1 MTHVAGRHD
10 EHYRVRDEELLVG
23 LRRELQ
29 GPSPDAAPE
38 DRDEVLSQDAP
49 IDRYVVGVLY
59 PRPADSAAADRLRD
73 AGQDKDGP
81 GSAPL
86 LSRKDGEESATADEV
101 GASASRRPSAMGLT
115 FAVDPDESPSIV
127 VHAQAALYEPTDA
140 EGRPVPARRAE
151 ARTTSDQQE
160 QWRRRVLSLPSTTID
175 VSTPD
180 PKIDVPLG
188 DRAALRVNVRRPH
201 PTSGTVTVTVTLVNT
216 QRVGE
221 HDLQDAAS
229 LFQCGLTVRATNG
242 SSAFVERTAPGAA
255 HDDEV
260 ATSRLLH
267 RHAPTFAVGH
277 GCAAVWD
284 WPAPP
289 VGMTESRKAAVTE
302 VRTEFL
308 PAVEVLLADSN
319 PEIDSSSLSMLALAE
334 GSDTDVLDALE
345 TLAAGYEQW
354 IDRKRTEAVALRGT
368 QYGPPALEQVETCR
382 EALRRIRAGIAL
394 LGDPDKPELMR
405 AFRLANRAMADQRA
419 RSAWV
424 KGGRAGVPDPAA
436 GRWRPFQIAFVLLC
450 LSGIDDPEH
459 EDRGIAD
466 LLWFPTGG
474 GKTEA
479 YLGLI
484 AFTAFLRRIR
494 RGADGGGV
502 TVLMRYT
509 LRLLTLQQFE
519 RAAILLCAM
528 EHMRRDLV
536 PELGPEEFS
545 IGMWVGRSATP
556 NTLEE
561 ADEKL
566 NELRKDLGRRLAT
579 ENPVQLHACPW
590 CGTRLDARDYQVD
603 RGARRMR
610 VRCPGPDCDFA
621 DGLPVHLIDEAVYA
635 ARPTL
640 VIATVDK
647 FASMPWRPA
656 TAALFNRND
665 PTDRTPPPELI
676 VQDELH
682 LISGPLGTL
691 TGLYETA
698 VDALSGR
705 PKVIA
710 STATI
715 RRAAD
720 QGLSLFARGVRQFPP
735 AGLDS
740 RDSWFA
746 VETPREEKA
755 SRLYVGLLAPGTS
768 QSTLLIRTYATLMH
782 RAKQA
787 RTDDEVRDAYW
798 SLVGYFNSLRLLSA
812 AELQVHD
819 DVVDYLELL
828 AEREGVE
835 VRSSANYSELTSR
848 VDASDIPARLKG
860 IEKRLP
866 DEDTVDVLLATNM
879 IAVGVDVDR
888 LGLMAVTGQPQTT
901 AEYIQATSR
910 VGRAHPGLVAVML
923 NATRSRDRSH
933 YENFLHFHS
942 ALYREVES
950 TSVTPFSAR
959 ARERGLHAVVVALA
973 RILLPEARPNDA
985 AGRVESYEHLL
996 RGKVREILL
1005 TRVAGIVPA
1014 EREAV
1019 ARSFDEFVDWW
1030 CAEADLHG
1038 RLYFEP
1044 QRGDRT
1050 PSLLK
1055 SYDDESQDAE
1065 AWPTLWSLR
1074 DVDAESALFMEAS
1087 R

>member
-1 MTHVAGRHD
+1 MTRVAGRHS
-10 EHYRVRDEELLVG
+10 EHYRVRDEELLAG
-23 LRRELQ
+23 LRRELL
-29 GPSPDAAPE
+29 GPAPGAAPE
-38 DRDEVLSQDAP
+38 DRDEVLTQDAP
-49 IDRYVVGVLY
+49 IDRYLTGVLY
-59 PRPADSAAADRLRD
+59 PRPKNTAAEQRLRD
-73 AGQDKDGP
+73 DAAEHEGLDD
-81 GSAPL
+81 APQ
-86 LSRKDGEESATADEV
+86 RTRDNVEESGTAQEV
-101 GASASRRPSAMGLT
+101 GAAGSRRPSSMGLT
-115 FAVDPDESPSIV
+115 FAVAPGGKAIV
-127 VHAQAALYEPTDA
+127 VSARAAVYEPTDA
-140 EGRPVPARRAE
+140 EGNLIPARRAE
-151 ARTTSDQQE
+151 ARTTSDQRE
-160 QWRRRVLSLPSTTID
+160 RWRRKELALADTTID
-175 VSTPD
+175 VTTPAPD
-180 PKIDVPLG
+180 MKVDLG
-188 DRAALRVNVRRPH
+188 PGVALRVNVRHRA
-201 PTSGTVTVTVTLVNT
+201 PTTGTVTVTVTLVNT
-216 QRVGE
+216 HQVDE
-221 HDLQDAAS
+221 HELQDAFS
-229 LFQCGLTVRATNG
+229 LFQCGLTVRAADG
-242 SSAFVERTAPGAA
+242 STAFVERPAPADA
-255 HDDEV
+255 HDPEV

-277 GCAAVWD
+277 GCAAEWD
-284 WPAPP
+284 WTPAPIG
-289 VGMTESRKAAVTE
+289 VSDTQDAAVPE
-302 VRTEFL
+302 VRSEFV
-308 PAVEVLLADSN
+308 PTVEVLLTDSN
-319 PEIDSSSLSMLALAE
+319 PEIDSSALSMLGLAEHSDTEVLAALEALA
-334 GSDTDVLDALE
+334 T
-345 TLAAGYEQW
+345 GYGHW
-354 IDRKRTEAVALRGT
+354 IDRKEVEADALAGT
-368 QYGPPALEQVETCR
+368 THEKPARDQVKACK
-382 EALRRIRAGIAL
+382 EALGRVREGIEL
-394 LGDPDKPELMR
+394 LRCKPDVMR

-424 KGGRAGVPDPAA
+424 KSGRVGAPDPAA
-436 GRWRPFQIAFVLLC
+436 GRWRPFQIAFMLLC
-450 LSGIDDPEH
+450 LAGIDDPEH
-459 EDRGIAD
+459 PDRKVSD

-484 AFTAFLRRIR
+484 ALTSFLRRIR
-494 RGADGGGV
+494 RGAAGGGV

-519 RAAILLCAM
+519 RATILLCAM
-528 EHMRRDLV
+528 ERMRRNT
-536 PELGPEEFS
+536 PELGDEEFS

-556 NTLEE
+556 NTLAE
-561 ADEKL
+561 AEQKL
-566 NELRKDLGRRLAT
+566 AGLRGDLDKRLAT

-590 CGTRLDARDYQVD
+590 CGTRLDARAYEVD
-603 RGARRMR
+603 EDAKRMY
-610 VRCPGPDCDFA
+610 VRCPGPDCDFV
-621 DGLPVHLIDEAVYA
+621 DGLPVHLIDEAVYD

-656 TAALFNRND
+656 TAALFNRDD
-665 PTDRTPPPELI
+665 PSDRTPPPELI

-698 VDALSGR
+698 VDELAGR

-720 QGLSLFARGVRQFPP
+720 QGLHLFARDVRQFPP

-755 SRLYVGLLAPGTS
+755 SRRYVGLLAPGTS
-768 QSTLLIRTYATLMH
+768 QSTLLIRTYATLLH
-782 RAKQA
+782 RAMYAQ
-787 RTDDEVRDAYW
+787 TDDDVRDAYW

-819 DVVDYLELL
+819 DVVAYLELL
-828 AEREGVE
+828 AEREGVPARP
-835 VRSSANYSELTSR
+835 VANYSELTSR
-848 VDASDIPARLKG
+848 IDASDIPARLKG

-888 LGLMAVTGQPQTT
+888 LGLMAVMGQPQTT

-950 TSVTPFSAR
+950 TSVTPFSVR

-973 RILLPEARPNDA
+973 RILIPAARPNEA
-985 AGRVESYEHLL
+985 AGLVDSYEHLL
-996 RGKVREILL
+996 HDKIKPLLLDRVREV
-1005 TRVAGIVPA
+1005 TPEEVG
-1014 EREAV
+1014 AV
-1019 ARSFDEFVDWW
+1019 DRAFDEFVDWW
-1030 CAEADLHG
+1030 CDEADTHG
-1038 RLYFEP
+1038 GLLFEP
-1044 QRGDRT
+1044 RRGDRT

-1055 SYDDESQDAE
+1055 SYDDESE
-1065 AWPTLWSLR
+1065 GKAWRTLWSLR
-1074 DVDAESALFMEAS
+1074 DVDAESALFMEAT

>member
-1 MTHVAGRHD
+1 MTNVAGRHS

-23 LRRELQ
+23 LRRELF
-29 GPSPDAAPE
+29 GPAEAIEAA
-38 DRDEVLSQDAP
+38 DRGEVLAQDAP
-49 IDRYVVGVLY
+49 IDRYLTGVLY
-59 PRPADSAAADRLRD
+59 PRASRERRVENAAEQDGLDTAPALARED
-73 AGQDKDGP
+73 A
-81 GSAPL
+81 
-86 LSRKDGEESATADEV
+86 EESGAAQEV
-101 GASASRRPSAMGLT
+101 GTSGDKRPSSMGLT
-115 FAVDPDESPSIV
+115 FAIDPALSDTIV
-127 VHAQAALYEPTDA
+127 VSARAAVYDPTDVD
-140 EGRPVPARRAE
+140 GTPVPARRAE
-151 ARTTSDQQE
+151 ARTVAE
-160 QWRRRVLSLPSTTID
+160 QRERWRRRELRLPAQSID
-175 VSTPD
+175 VTSPVPGD
-180 PKIDVPLG
+180 VIDLVPEKV
-188 DRAALRVNVRRPH
+188 ALHVIVRRPD
-201 PTSGTVTVTVTLVNT
+201 PLTGTVTVTITLINK
-216 QRVGE
+216 QQVGE
-221 HDLQDAAS
+221 RDLQDAFA
-229 LFQCGLTVRATNG
+229 LFQCGLTVRAADG
-242 SSAFVERTAPGAA
+242 SSAFVERPAPAAA
-255 HDDEV
+255 HDPEI

-284 WPAPP
+284 WVPSP
-289 VGMTESRKAAVTE
+289 VGVTETEMAAVPE
-302 VRTEFL
+302 VRSEFL
-308 PAVEVLLADSN
+308 PSVEVLLTDSN

-334 GSDTDVLDALE
+334 RSDAEVPAALEALATGYEDWIARKSAEADALV
-345 TLAAGYEQW
+345 GGPHEQ
-354 IDRKRTEAVALRGT
+354 
-368 QYGPPALEQVETCR
+368 PARDQVDACR
-382 EALRRIRAGIAL
+382 EALGRIREGIGL
-394 LGDPDKPELMR
+394 LRGKPDLMR

-424 KGGRAGVPDPAA
+424 KSGRVGSPDPSA

-450 LSGIDDPEH
+450 VAGIDDPEH
-459 EDRGIAD
+459 DDRKISD

-484 AFTAFLRRIR
+484 ALTSFLRRIR
-494 RGADGGGV
+494 KGAGGGGV

-528 EHMRRDLV
+528 EQMRRHT
-536 PELGPEEFS
+536 PELGDEPFS
-545 IGMWVGRSATP
+545 VGMWVGRSATP
-556 NTLEE
+556 NTMAE
-561 ADEKL
+561 AAARLD
-566 NELRKDLGRRLAT
+566 ELRSDLDKRLAT

-590 CGTRLDARDYQVD
+590 CGTRLDARDYEAD
-603 RGARRMR
+603 ENAKRMHI
-610 VRCPGPDCDFA
+610 RCPGTDCEFA
-621 DGLPVHLIDEAVYA
+621 GGLPVHLIDEAVYD

-656 TAALFNRND
+656 TSALFNLDD
-665 PTDRTPPPELI
+665 PEDGTPPPELI

-698 VDALSGR
+698 VDALADR

-720 QGLSLFARGVRQFPP
+720 QGRHLFAREVRQFPP
-735 AGLDS
+735 AGLDA

-755 SRLYVGLLAPGTS
+755 SRRYVGLLAPGTS
-768 QSTLLIRTYATLMH
+768 QSTLLIRAYAMLLH
-782 RAKQA
+782 RAMHA
-787 RTDDEVRDAYW
+787 DTDDKVRDAYW

-819 DVVDYLELL
+819 DVVAYLELL
-828 AEREGVE
+828 AEREGVA
-835 VRSSANYSELTSR
+835 VRSVANYSELTSR
-848 VDASDIPARLKG
+848 IDASEIPTRLKG

-888 LGLMAVTGQPQTT
+888 LGLMAVMGQPQTT

-910 VGRAHPGLVAVML
+910 VGRAHPGLVTVML
-923 NATRSRDRSH
+923 NAARARDRSH
-933 YENFLHFHS
+933 YENFQHYHS

-959 ARERGLHAVVVALA
+959 ARERGLHAVIVALA
-973 RILLPEARPNDA
+973 RLLIPAARPNEG
-985 AGRVESYEHLL
+985 AGQVESYVHVLQGRIRSELL
-996 RGKVREILL
+996 N
-1005 TRVAGIVPA
+1005 RVQAVTPSETAAVA
-1014 EREAV
+1014 ER
-1019 ARSFDEFVDWW
+1019 FDEFVAWW
-1030 CAEADLHG
+1030 RDEADIDSGL
-1038 RLYFEP
+1038 LFEP
-1044 QRGDRT
+1044 KRGNRA

-1055 SYDDESQDAE
+1055 SYDDETADRE
-1065 AWPTLWSLR
+1065 AWSTLWSLR
-1074 DVDAESALFMEAS
+1074 DVDAESALFMEGT

>member
-1 MTHVAGRHD
+1 MTQGAGRHS

-23 LRRELQ
+23 LRRELL
-29 GPSPDAAPE
+29 GPAPGAEPE
-38 DRDEVLSQDAP
+38 DRDEILTQDAP
-49 IDRYVVGVLY
+49 IDRYLTGVLY
-59 PRPADSAAADRLRD
+59 PRAANAAAEEQLRAD
-73 AGQDKDGP
+73 DNEQDGLDI
-81 GSAPL
+81 APQ
-86 LSRKDGEESATADEV
+86 RTRDNIEESGTAQEV
-101 GASASRRPSAMGLT
+101 GAANSRRPSSMGLT
-115 FAVDPDESPSIV
+115 FAVAPAISETIV
-127 VHAQAALYEPTDA
+127 ISARAAVYEPTDT
-140 EGRPVPARRAE
+140 EGRPIPARRAE
-151 ARTTSDQQE
+151 ARTVSDQRE
-160 QWRRRVLSLPSTTID
+160 QWRRKQLALPD
-175 VSTPD
+175 VTVDVTAPD
-180 PKIDVPLG
+180 PDKKVELG
-188 DRAALRVNVRRPH
+188 GGAALRVNVRRYD
-201 PTSGTVTVTVTLVNT
+201 PTTETVTITVTLVNT
-216 QRVGE
+216 HRVGE
-221 HDLQDAAS
+221 RELQDAFS
-229 LFQCGLTVRATNG
+229 LFQCGLTVRAANG
-242 SSAFVERTAPGAA
+242 ATAFVDRPAPAA
-255 HDDEV
+255 SHDDEV

-277 GCAAVWD
+277 GCAAEWD
-284 WPAPP
+284 WTPP
-289 VGMTESRKAAVTE
+289 PIGMTDTVFAAVTE
-302 VRTEFL
+302 VRSEFV
-308 PAVEVLLADSN
+308 PSVEVLLTDSN
-319 PEIDSSSLSMLALAE
+319 PEIDSSALSMLGLAKR
-334 GSDTDVLDALE
+334 DDAE
-345 TLAAGYEQW
+345 ILAALRELATGYERW
-354 IDRKRTEAVALRGT
+354 IDRKEIEAEALTGT
-368 QYGPPALEQVETCR
+368 THEKPARDQVEACR
-382 EALRRIRAGIAL
+382 EALGRVREGIEL
-394 LGDPDKPELMR
+394 LESKPDLMR
-405 AFRLANRAMADQRA
+405 AFRLANYAMADQRA

-424 KGGRAGVPDPAA
+424 KKGRVGSPDPTA

-450 LSGIDDPEH
+450 LAGIDDPEH
-459 EDRGIAD
+459 DDRGISD

-484 AFTAFLRRIR
+484 AFTSFLRRIR
-494 RGADGGGV
+494 KKESGGGV

-519 RAAILLCAM
+519 RAAILICAM
-528 EHMRRDLV
+528 EHMRRAR
-536 PELGPEEFS
+536 PELGHQEFS

-556 NTLEE
+556 NTLAE
-561 ADEKL
+561 AEKRL
-566 NELRKDLGRRLAT
+566 AELRGDLDKRLAT

-590 CGTRLDARDYQVD
+590 CGTRLDARAYEVD
-603 RGARRMR
+603 EDAKRMH
-610 VRCPGPDCDFA
+610 VRCPGTDCAFA
-621 DGLPVHLIDEAVYA
+621 DGLPVHLIDEAVYD

-656 TAALFNRND
+656 TAALFNRDD
-665 PTDRTPPPELI
+665 PSDPTPPPELI

-698 VDALSGR
+698 VDALADR

-720 QGLSLFARGVRQFPP
+720 QGRHLFARDVRQFPP

-746 VETPREEKA
+746 VETRREEKA
-755 SRLYVGLLAPGTS
+755 SRRYVGLLAPGTS
-768 QSTLLIRTYATLMH
+768 QSTLLIRTYATLLH
-782 RAKQA
+782 RAQQA
-787 RTDDEVRDAYW
+787 RTEDEVRDAYW

-819 DVVDYLELL
+819 DVVAYLGVL
-828 AEREGVE
+828 ADREGVA
-835 VRSSANYSELTSR
+835 VRSVANYSELTSR
-848 VDASDIPARLKG
+848 IDASEIPTRLKG
-860 IEKRLP
+860 IEKKLP
-866 DEDTVDVLLATNM
+866 DEDAVDVLLATNM

-888 LGLMAVTGQPQTT
+888 LGLMAVMGQPQTT

-959 ARERGLHAVVVALA
+959 ARERGLHAVIVALA
-973 RILLPEARPNDA
+973 RILIPAARANDS
-985 AGRVESYEHLL
+985 AGRIESYEHLL
-996 RGKVREILL
+996 REEVRPILL
-1005 TRVAGIVPA
+1005 SRVQ
-1014 EREAV
+1014 AV
-1019 ARSFDEFVDWW
+1019 TSEEVDAVGRAFDEFVDWW
-1030 CAEADLHG
+1030 LDEADTHG
-1038 RLYFEP
+1038 GLLFEP
-1044 QRGDRT
+1044 VRGSRT

-1055 SYDDESQDAE
+1055 SYDDESEDAE

-1074 DVDAESALFMEAS
+1074 DVDAESALFMEAT

>member
-1 MTHVAGRHD
+1 MTHVEGRHS

-23 LRRELQ
+23 LRRELL
-29 GPSPDAAPE
+29 GPAPDAAPD
-38 DRDEVLSQDAP
+38 DRGEVLTQDAP
-49 IDRYVVGVLY
+49 IDRYLVGVLY
-59 PRPADSAAADRLRD
+59 PRSADAAAEERLRED
-73 AGQDKDGP
+73 DREHDGLDV
-81 GSAPL
+81 AAQ
-86 LSRKDGEESATADEV
+86 RTRDNVEESGTAQEV
-101 GASASRRPSAMGLT
+101 GAAGARRPSSMGLT
-115 FAVDPDESPSIV
+115 FAVAPTISDAIV
-127 VHAQAALYEPTDA
+127 VRARAAVYEATDTD
-140 EGRPVPARRAE
+140 GRPVPARRAE
-151 ARTTSDQQE
+151 ARTTSDQLE
-160 QWRRRVLSLPSTTID
+160 QWRRKELTLPETTVDVTTPNPDLRVE
-175 VSTPD
+175 
-180 PKIDVPLG
+180 LG
-188 DRAALRVNVRRPH
+188 DEAALRVNVRRPNAV
-201 PTSGTVTVTVTLVNT
+201 TGTVTVTVTLVNT
-216 QRVGE
+216 QQVGE
-221 HDLQDAAS
+221 RELQDAFS
-229 LFQCGLTVRATNG
+229 LFQCGLMVRAANG
-242 SSAFVERTAPGAA
+242 STAFVERPAPAAA
-255 HDDEV
+255 HDPEV

-277 GCAAVWD
+277 GCAAEWD
-284 WPAPP
+284 WTPQPI
-289 VGMTESRKAAVTE
+289 GMTDSIPAAVTE
-302 VRTEFL
+302 VRSEFV
-308 PAVEVLLADSN
+308 PTVEVLLTDSN
-319 PEIDSSSLSMLALAE
+319 PEIDSLPMLGLSERPDAEVLAALKALA
-334 GSDTDVLDALE
+334 T
-345 TLAAGYEQW
+345 GYERW
-354 IDRKRTEAVALRGT
+354 VDRKEAEAHALAGT
-368 QYGPPALEQVETCR
+368 AYEKPARDQVDVCR
-382 EALRRIRAGIAL
+382 EALGRVREGIEL
-394 LGDPDKPELMR
+394 LGARRDLMQ

-424 KGGRAGVPDPAA
+424 KGGRVGAPDPAS
-436 GRWRPFQIAFVLLC
+436 GEWRPFQIAFVLLC
-450 LSGIDDPEH
+450 LAGIDDPKH
-459 EDRGIAD
+459 TDRGISD

-484 AFTAFLRRIR
+484 ALTAFLRRIR
-494 RGADGGGV
+494 RGEDGGGV

-528 EHMRRDLV
+528 ERIRRDTRA
-536 PELGPEEFS
+536 ELGEEEFS
-545 IGMWVGRSATP
+545 LGMWVGRSATP

-561 ADEKL
+561 ADRKL
-566 NELRKDLGRRLAT
+566 TELRGDLDKRLAT

-590 CGTRLDARDYQVD
+590 CGTRLDARAYEVD
-603 RGARRMR
+603 LDDKRMY
-610 VRCPGPDCDFA
+610 VRCPGADCDFT

-656 TAALFNRND
+656 TAALFNLDD
-665 PTDRTPPPELI
+665 PTDGTPPPELI

-698 VDALSGR
+698 VDALAGR

-720 QGLSLFARGVRQFPP
+720 QGRSLFDRDVRQFPP

-755 SRLYVGLLAPGTS
+755 SRRYVGLLAPGTS
-768 QSTLLIRTYATLMH
+768 QSTLLIRTYATLLH
-782 RAKQA
+782 RAKHA
-787 RTDDEVRDAYW
+787 RTEDKVRDAYW

-812 AELQVHD
+812 AELQVRD
-819 DVVDYLELL
+819 DVVAYLELL
-828 AEREGVE
+828 AEREGVD
-835 VRSSANYSELTSR
+835 VRSIANYSELTSR
-848 VDASDIPARLKG
+848 IDASDIPTRLKG

-888 LGLMAVTGQPQTT
+888 LGLMAVMGQPQTT

-923 NATRSRDRSH
+923 NAVRSRDRSH

-950 TSVTPFSAR
+950 TSVTPFSTR
-959 ARERGLHAVVVALA
+959 ARERGLHAVIVALA
-973 RILLPEARPNDA
+973 RILIPAARPNEA
-985 AGRVESYEHLL
+985 AGRVDSYEHQLRQDIKPVLL
-996 RGKVREILL
+996 D
-1005 TRVAGIVPA
+1005 RVGSVTP
-1014 EREAV
+1014 EEADAV
-1019 ARSFDEFVDWW
+1019 SRDFDEFVDWW
-1030 CAEADLHG
+1030 CAEADLHSG
-1038 RLYFEP
+1038 LLFEP
-1044 QRGDRT
+1044 RRGKRT

-1055 SYDDESQDAE
+1055 SYDNESEDAE
-1065 AWPTLWSLR
+1065 AWRTLWSLR

>member
-1 MTHVAGRHD
+1 MTQGAGRHA

-23 LRRELQ
+23 LRRELL
-29 GPSPDAAPE
+29 GPAPDATPE
-38 DRDEVLSQDAP
+38 DREEVLTQDAP
-49 IDRYVVGVLY
+49 IDRYLTGVLY
-59 PRPADSAAADRLRD
+59 PRAANAAAAEQLRAD
-73 AGQDKDGP
+73 DDEQDGLDI
-81 GSAPL
+81 APQ
-86 LSRKDGEESATADEV
+86 RTRDNIEESGTAQEL
-101 GASASRRPSAMGLT
+101 GAAGSRRPSSMGLT
-115 FAVDPDESPSIV
+115 FAVAPAESEAV
-127 VHAQAALYEPTDA
+127 VISACAAVYRPTDA
-140 EGRPVPARRAE
+140 DGRPIPARRAE
-151 ARTTSDQQE
+151 ARTVSDQRE
-160 QWRRRVLSLPSTTID
+160 HWRREQLALPD
-175 VSTPD
+175 VTVDVTTPD
-180 PKIDVPLG
+180 PDKRVELG
-188 DRAALRVNVRRPH
+188 GGAALRVNVRRH
-201 PTSGTVTVTVTLVNT
+201 NPTTGTVTVTVTLVNT
-216 QRVGE
+216 HRVGE
-221 HDLQDAAS
+221 RELQDAFS
-229 LFQCGLTVRATNG
+229 LFQCGLTVRAANG
-242 SSAFVERTAPGAA
+242 STAFVERPAPAA
-255 HDDEV
+255 SHDDEV

-277 GCAAVWD
+277 GCAAEWD
-284 WPAPP
+284 WTPPPIGVTDTVVPAVP
-289 VGMTESRKAAVTE
+289 E
-302 VRTEFL
+302 VRSEFV
-308 PAVEVLLADSN
+308 PTVEVLLTDSN
-319 PEIDSSSLSMLALAE
+319 PEIDSSALSMLGLAE
-334 GSDTDVLDALE
+334 RGDAE
-345 TLAAGYEQW
+345 VLAALRELALGYERW
-354 IDRKRTEAVALRGT
+354 IDRKEIEAEALTG
-368 QYGPPALEQVETCR
+368 GPHETPARNQVEACR
-382 EALRRIRAGIAL
+382 EALGRVREGIEL
-394 LGDPDKPELMR
+394 LAAKPDLMR
-405 AFRLANRAMADQRA
+405 AFRLANHAMADQRA

-424 KGGRAGVPDPAA
+424 KGGRIGCPDPTA

-450 LSGIDDPEH
+450 LAGIDDPEH
-459 EDRGIAD
+459 EDRGISD

-484 AFTAFLRRIR
+484 ALTSFLRRIR
-494 RGADGGGV
+494 RKESGGGV

-519 RAAILLCAM
+519 RAAILICAM
-528 EHMRRDLV
+528 EHMRRAR
-536 PELGPEEFS
+536 PELGHEGFS

-556 NTLEE
+556 NTLVE
-561 ADEKL
+561 AARRL
-566 NELRKDLGRRLAT
+566 AELRGDLDKRLAT

-590 CGTRLDARDYQVD
+590 CGTRLDARAYEVD
-603 RGARRMR
+603 EDAKRMH
-610 VRCPGPDCDFA
+610 VRCPGTDCAFA
-621 DGLPVHLIDEAVYA
+621 DGLPVHLIDEAVYD

-656 TAALFNRND
+656 TAALFNRDD
-665 PTDRTPPPELI
+665 PSDPTPPPELI

-698 VDALSGR
+698 VDALADR

-715 RRAAD
+715 RRAAH
-720 QGLSLFARGVRQFPP
+720 QGLRLFAREVRQFPP

-755 SRLYVGLLAPGTS
+755 SRRYVGLLAPGTS
-768 QSTLLIRTYATLMH
+768 QSTLLIRTYATLLH

-787 RTDDEVRDAYW
+787 RTEDEVRDAYW

-819 DVVDYLELL
+819 DVVAYLEVL
-828 AEREGVE
+828 AEREGVP
-835 VRSSANYSELTSR
+835 VRKVANPSELTSR
-848 VDASDIPARLKG
+848 IDASEIPTRLKG
-860 IEKRLP
+860 IEKKLP
-866 DEDTVDVLLATNM
+866 DEDAVDVLLATNM

-888 LGLMAVTGQPQTT
+888 LGLMAVMGQPQTT

-959 ARERGLHAVVVALA
+959 ARERGLHAVIVALA
-973 RILLPEARPNDA
+973 RILVPAARANDS
-985 AGRVESYEHLL
+985 AGRIESYAHLL
-996 RGKVREILL
+996 SEEVRPILL
-1005 TRVAGIVPA
+1005 NRVQAVTREEVD
-1014 EREAV
+1014 AV
-1019 ARSFDEFVDWW
+1019 GRAFDEFVDWW
-1030 CAEADLHG
+1030 RDEADTHG
-1038 RLYFEP
+1038 GLLFEP
-1044 QRGDRT
+1044 VRRSRT

-1055 SYDDESQDAE
+1055 SYDDESEDAE

-1074 DVDAESALFMEAS
+1074 DVDAESALFMEAT

>member
-1 MTHVAGRHD
+1 MTQVSGRHS

-23 LRRELQ
+23 LRREFL
-29 GPSPDAAPE
+29 GPAADAAPE
-38 DRDEVLSQDAP
+38 DRDEVLTQDAP
-49 IDRYVVGVLY
+49 IDRYLTGVLY
-59 PRPADSAAADRLRD
+59 PRASKERRIELTAE
-73 AGQDKDGP
+73 QDGP
-81 GSAPL
+81 DTTPVPARDDSEDSGTTQ
-86 LSRKDGEESATADEV
+86 DV
-101 GASASRRPSAMGLT
+101 GTGGDRRPSSMGLT
-115 FAVDPDESPSIV
+115 FAIDPTISESIV
-127 VHAQAALYEPTDA
+127 VSCRAAVYEPMDA
-140 EGRPVPARRAE
+140 DGTPIPARRAE
-151 ARTTSDQQE
+151 ARTTAE
-160 QWRRRVLSLPSTTID
+160 QRERWRRTELHLPAQYID
-175 VSTPD
+175 VTTQAPTQTLVLVPEKVALHVIVRSPD
-180 PKIDVPLG
+180 G
-188 DRAALRVNVRRPH
+188 R
-201 PTSGTVTVTVTLVNT
+201 TGTVTVTVTLINE
-216 QRVGE
+216 QKIGE
-221 HDLQDAAS
+221 RDLQDAFS
-229 LFQCGLTVRATNG
+229 LFQCGLTVRAGDG
-242 SSAFVERTAPGAA
+242 STAFVERAAPTSAP
-255 HDDEV
+255 DPEI

-277 GCAAVWD
+277 GCSAEWDWAPPQIGITDTEPAAV
-284 WPAPP
+284 A
-289 VGMTESRKAAVTE
+289 E
-302 VRTEFL
+302 VRSQFVPT
-308 PAVEVLLADSN
+308 VEVLLTDSN
-319 PEIDSSSLSMLALAE
+319 PEIDSSALSMLGLAE
-334 GSDTDVLDALE
+334 KPDIEVLAALE
-345 TLAAGYEQW
+345 ELATGYERW
-354 IDRKRTEAVALRGT
+354 IDRKADEAKALT
-368 QYGPPALEQVETCR
+368 STLHETPAHDQVRACR
-382 EALRRIRAGIAL
+382 EALGRIREGIEL
-394 LGDPDKPELMR
+394 LRTKPEVMR

-424 KGGRAGVPDPAA
+424 KSGRVGTPDPAS

-450 LSGIDDPEH
+450 LAGIDDPEH
-459 EDRGIAD
+459 PDRRVSD

-484 AFTAFLRRIR
+484 ALTSFLRRIR
-494 RGADGGGV
+494 KGADGGGV

-528 EHMRRDLV
+528 ERMRRHTD
-536 PELGPEEFS
+536 ELGREEFS

-556 NTLEE
+556 NTLTE
-561 ADEKL
+561 AGHRLD
-566 NELRKDLGRRLAT
+566 ELRANLDKRLAT
-579 ENPVQLHACPW
+579 ENPVQLQACPW
-590 CGTRLDARDYQVD
+590 CGTRLDARDYEVD
-603 RGARRMR
+603 EDAVRMH
-610 VRCPGPDCDFA
+610 VRCPGAGCDFA
-621 DGLPVHLIDEAVYA
+621 DGLPVHLIDEAVYD

-656 TAALFNRND
+656 TSALFNLDD
-665 PTDRTPPPELI
+665 PDEGTPPPELI

-698 VDALSGR
+698 VDALSDR

-720 QGLSLFARGVRQFPP
+720 QGRHLFARDVRQFPP
-735 AGLDS
+735 AGLDA

-755 SRLYVGLLAPGTS
+755 SRRYVGLLAPGTS
-768 QSTLLIRTYATLMH
+768 QSTLLIRTYATLLH
-782 RAKQA
+782 RAKHA
-787 RTDDEVRDAYW
+787 ETEDEVRDAYW

-819 DVVDYLELL
+819 DVVAYLELL

-835 VRSSANYSELTSR
+835 VRSVANYSELTSR
-848 VDASDIPARLKG
+848 VDASEIPTRLKG

-866 DEDTVDVLLATNM
+866 DEDAVDVLLATNM

-888 LGLMAVTGQPQTT
+888 LGLMAVMGQPQTT

-923 NATRSRDRSH
+923 NSSRSRDRSH
-933 YENFLHFHS
+933 YESFQHFHS

-959 ARERGLHAVVVALA
+959 ARERGLHAVIVALA
-973 RILLPEARPNDA
+973 RLMIPAARPNDG
-985 AGRVESYEHLL
+985 AGQVESYEHVL
-996 RGKVREILL
+996 RGRIRSVLL
-1005 TRVAGIVPA
+1005 DRVA
-1014 EREAV
+1014 AV
-1019 ARSFDEFVDWW
+1019 TPEETAATSQAFDEFVDWW
-1030 CAEADLHG
+1030 CEGADINNGL
-1038 RLYFEP
+1038 LFEP
-1044 QRGDRT
+1044 RRGSRA

-1055 SYDDESQDAE
+1055 AYDDESEDAE
-1065 AWPTLWSLR
+1065 GWSTLWSLR
-1074 DVDAESALFMEAS
+1074 DVDAESALFMEGT

>member
-1 MTHVAGRHD
+1 MTHVAGRHA
-10 EHYRVRDEELLVG
+10 EHYRVRDEELLTG
-23 LRRELQ
+23 LRRELL
-29 GPSPDAAPE
+29 GPSPDAPPDE
-38 DRDEVLSQDAP
+38 RDEVLLQDAP
-49 IDRYVVGVLY
+49 IDRYLTGVLY
-59 PRPADSAAADRLRD
+59 PRSSNAAAEDRMREDEEEHAGSDSAPMRSRD
-73 AGQDKDGP
+73 DV
-81 GSAPL
+81 
-86 LSRKDGEESATADEV
+86 EESGTADEI
-101 GASASRRPSAMGLT
+101 GAAGSRRPSSMGLT
-115 FAVDPDESPSIV
+115 FAVDPILSPTIMI
-127 VHAQAALYEPTDA
+127 QARAAVYEPTDA
-140 EGRPVPARRAE
+140 DGSPVPARRAE

-160 QWRRRVLSLPSTTID
+160 QWRRKVLALPEIPVDVTSPNPALRVE
-175 VSTPD
+175 
-180 PKIDVPLG
+180 LG
-188 DRAALRVNVRRPH
+188 HGAALRVNVRRPDA
-201 PTSGTVTVTVTLVNT
+201 TTGTVTITVTLVNT
-216 QRVGE
+216 QRIGE
-221 HDLQDAAS
+221 YDLQDAAS
-229 LFQCGLTVRATNG
+229 LFQCGLTVRAADG
-242 SSAFVERTAPGAA
+242 SSAFVVRPAPVAA
-255 HDDEV
+255 HDPEV

-277 GCAAVWD
+277 GCAAAWD
-284 WPAPP
+284 WAPP
-289 VGMTESRKAAVTE
+289 PIGMTESVDAAVPE
-302 VRTEFL
+302 VRSEFV
-308 PAVEVLLADSN
+308 PSVEVLLTDSN
-319 PEIDSSSLSMLALAE
+319 PEIDSSALSMLGLAE
-334 GSDTDVLDALE
+334 GSDADVLDALKA
-345 TLAAGYEQW
+345 LAAGYEHW
-354 IDRKRTEAVALRGT
+354 IDRKEAEAAALAGT
-368 QYGPPALEQVETCR
+368 PHAKPALAQVESCR
-382 EALRRIRAGIAL
+382 EALGRIREGIEL
-394 LGDPDKPELMR
+394 LGDEPDVMR
-405 AFRLANRAMADQRA
+405 AFRLANRAMAEQRA

-424 KGGRAGVPDPAA
+424 KAGRVGLPDPTA
-436 GRWRPFQIAFVLLC
+436 GSWRPFQIAFVLLC
-450 LSGIDDPEH
+450 LAGIDDPGH
-459 EDRGIAD
+459 HDRAVAD

-494 RGADGGGV
+494 RGTDGGGV

-519 RAAILLCAM
+519 RAAILVCAM
-528 EHMRRDLV
+528 EVLRRDL
-536 PELGPEEFS
+536 PDELGTEEFS

-561 ADEKL
+561 AEAKL
-566 NELRKDLGRRLAT
+566 AELRKDLDKRLAT
-579 ENPVQLHACPW
+579 KNPVQLHACSW
-590 CGTRLDARDYQVD
+590 CGTRLDARDYEVEPD
-603 RGARRMR
+603 DRRMY
-610 VRCPGPDCDFA
+610 VRCPGSGCDFS
-621 DGLPVHLIDEAVYA
+621 DGLPVHLIDEAVYD

-656 TAALFNRND
+656 TAALFNRD
-665 PTDRTPPPELI
+665 GQTDRTPPPELI

-698 VDALSGR
+698 VDALADR

-715 RRAAD
+715 RRAAT
-720 QGLSLFARGVRQFPP
+720 QGLNLFDRDVRQFPP

-746 VETPREEKA
+746 VETPREDKA
-755 SRLYVGLLAPGTS
+755 SRRYVGLLAPATS

-782 RAKQA
+782 RAQQA
-787 RTDDEVRDAYW
+787 RTEDEVRDAYW

-819 DVVDYLELL
+819 DVVAYLELL

-835 VRSSANYSELTSR
+835 VRSAVNYSELTSR
-848 VDASDIPARLKG
+848 VDASDIPTRLKG
-860 IEKRLP
+860 IEKKLP
-866 DEDTVDVLLATNM
+866 DADTVDVLLATNM

-888 LGLMAVTGQPQTT
+888 LGLMAVMGQPQTT

-950 TSVTPFSAR
+950 TSVTPFSSR
-959 ARERGLHAVVVALA
+959 ARERGLHAVIVALA
-973 RILLPEARPNDA
+973 RILIPEARPNDA
-985 AGRVESYEHLL
+985 AGRVESYEHRL
-996 RGKVREILL
+996 RTEIKNVLVE
-1005 TRVAGIVPA
+1005 RVAHIDP
-1014 EREAV
+1014 EESRAV
-1019 ARSFDEFVDWW
+1019 SRAFDEFVEWW
-1030 CAEADLHG
+1030 CAEADVHG
-1038 RLYFEP
+1038 GLLFEP
-1044 QRGDRT
+1044 KRGDRT

-1055 SYDDESQDAE
+1055 SYDDESEGAE

>member
-1 MTHVAGRHD
+1 MTHVAGRHS

-23 LRRELQ
+23 LRRELF
-29 GPSPDAAPE
+29 GPAEDATPD
-38 DRDEVLSQDAP
+38 DRDEVLTEDAP
-49 IDRYVVGVLY
+49 IDRYLTGVLY
-59 PRPADSAAADRLRD
+59 PRATKERKVENAAEQDGLDVPSVLTRD
-73 AGQDKDGP
+73 DI
-81 GSAPL
+81 
-86 LSRKDGEESATADEV
+86 EESGTSQEV
-101 GASASRRPSAMGLT
+101 GASGDRRPSSMGLT
-115 FAVDPDESPSIV
+115 FAVDPRISDTIV
-127 VHAQAALYEPTDA
+127 VSTRAAIYEPTDA
-140 EGRPVPARRAE
+140 EGNPVEARRAE
-151 ARTTSDQQE
+151 ARTTAE
-160 QWRRRVLSLPSTTID
+160 QRERWRRRELGLPDFRVD
-175 VSTPD
+175 VTVPD
-180 PKIDVPLG
+180 G
-188 DRAALRVNVRRPH
+188 DKRTDLNDKAQLRVNVRRFDPD
-201 PTSGTVTVTVTLVNT
+201 TNTVTITVTLINT
-216 QRVGE
+216 QKVGE
-221 HDLQDAAS
+221 WDLQDAFS
-229 LFQCGLTVRATNG
+229 LFQCGLTVRAADG
-242 SSAFVERTAPGAA
+242 STAFVERPAPAAA
-255 HDDEV
+255 HDREI
-260 ATSRLLH
+260 ATGRLLH

-277 GCAAVWD
+277 GCAATWD
-284 WPAPP
+284 WNPSPIGVVDA
-289 VGMTESRKAAVTE
+289 EKAAVTE
-302 VRTEFL
+302 VRSESV
-308 PAVEVLLADSN
+308 PSVEVLLTDSN
-319 PEIDSSSLSMLALAE
+319 PEIDSSTLSMLGLSE
-334 GSDTDVLDALE
+334 KPDVDVLAALE
-345 TLAAGYEQW
+345 GLATGYERW
-354 IDRKRTEAVALRGT
+354 IDRKSAEANALTGT
-368 QYGPPALEQVETCR
+368 THEKPAHDQVEACR
-382 EALRRIRAGIAL
+382 EALGRIREGIEL
-394 LGDPDKPELMR
+394 LRTKPDLMR

-424 KGGRAGVPDPAA
+424 KNGRTGAPDPAA

-450 LSGIDDPEH
+450 MAGIDDPEH
-459 EDRGIAD
+459 EDRKISD

-484 AFTAFLRRIR
+484 ALTSFLRRIR
-494 RGADGGGV
+494 KGADGGGV

-528 EHMRRDLV
+528 EHRRRHT
-536 PELGPEEFS
+536 PELGDEEFS
-545 IGMWVGRSATP
+545 VGMWVGRSATP
-556 NTLEE
+556 NTLAE
-561 ADEKL
+561 AGDKL
-566 NELRKDLGRRLAT
+566 QELRANLDKRLAT

-590 CGTRLDARDYQVD
+590 CGTRLDARDYEAD
-603 RGARRMR
+603 EDAKRMY
-610 VRCPGPDCDFA
+610 VRCPGRDCDFT

-656 TAALFNRND
+656 TSALFNLDDPND
-665 PTDRTPPPELI
+665 GTPPPELI

-698 VDALSGR
+698 VDALADC

-720 QGLSLFARGVRQFPP
+720 QGRHLFAREVRQFPP

-755 SRLYVGLLAPGTS
+755 TRRYVGLLAPGTS
-768 QSTLLIRTYATLMH
+768 QSTLLIRTYATLLH
-782 RAKQA
+782 RAMHA
-787 RTDDEVRDAYW
+787 ETRAEVRDAYW

-819 DVVDYLELL
+819 DVVAYLELL
-828 AEREGVE
+828 AEREGVA
-835 VRSSANYSELTSR
+835 VRAIANYSELTSR
-848 VDASDIPARLKG
+848 IDASEIPTRLKG

-888 LGLMAVTGQPQTT
+888 LGLMAVMGQPQTT

-923 NATRSRDRSH
+923 NSTRARDRSH
-933 YENFLHFHS
+933 YESFQHFHS

-959 ARERGLHAVVVALA
+959 ARERGLHAVIVALA
-973 RILLPEARPNDA
+973 RILIPAARRNDD
-985 AGRVESYEHLL
+985 AGKVESYEGIL
-996 RGKVREILL
+996 RGRIKPLLLKRVR
-1005 TRVAGIVPA
+1005 
-1014 EREAV
+1014 AV
-1019 ARSFDEFVDWW
+1019 TPEETGAVSDGFDEFVEWW
-1030 CAEADLHG
+1030 LKEASNDSGL
-1038 RLYFEP
+1038 LFEP
-1044 QRGDRT
+1044 ERGSRA
-1050 PSLLK
+1050 PSLLRA
-1055 SYDDESQDAE
+1055 YDDESEDAE

-1074 DVDAESALFMEAS
+1074 DVDAESALFMEGT

>member
-1 MTHVAGRHD
+1 MTNGAGQHS
-10 EHYRVRDEELLVG
+10 EHYRVRDDELLVG
-23 LRRELQ
+23 LRRELL
-29 GPSPDAAPE
+29 GPAPDAAPD
-38 DRDEVLSQDAP
+38 DRAEVLTQDAP
-49 IDRYVVGVLY
+49 IDRYLTGVLY
-59 PRPADSAAADRLRD
+59 PRSANATAEQRMREDE
-73 AGQDKDGP
+73 AEQDGLDI
-81 GSAPL
+81 APL
-86 LSRKDGEESATADEV
+86 RTGDSVEESGTAQEV
-101 GASASRRPSAMGLT
+101 GAAGSRRPSSMGLT
-115 FAVDPDESPSIV
+115 FAVSPTIGEAIV
-127 VHAQAALYEPTDA
+127 VSARAAVYEATDA
-140 EGRPVPARRAE
+140 EGRPIPARRAE
-151 ARTTSDQQE
+151 ARTTSDQRE
-160 QWRRRVLSLPSTTID
+160 RWRRKELSLPDTTID
-175 VSTPD
+175 VTRPD
-180 PKIDVPLG
+180 PDRRVDLG
-188 DRAALRVNVRRPH
+188 TGTELRVNVRRPDRS
-201 PTSGTVTVTVTLVNT
+201 TGTVTVTITLVNT
-216 QRVGE
+216 HQVDERE
-221 HDLQDAAS
+221 LQDAFA
-229 LFQCGLTVRATNG
+229 LFQCGLTVRAANG
-242 SSAFVERTAPGAA
+242 STAFVERPAPTAA
-255 HDDEV
+255 HDPEV

-277 GCAAVWD
+277 GCAAEWD
-284 WPAPP
+284 WTPP
-289 VGMTESRKAAVTE
+289 PIGMTDTVPAAVTE
-302 VRTEFL
+302 VRSEFV
-308 PAVEVLLADSN
+308 PTVEVLLTDSN
-319 PEIDSSSLSMLALAE
+319 PEIDSSALSMIGLAE
-334 GSDTDVLDALE
+334 RSDAEVLAALE
-345 TLAAGYEQW
+345 ALAAGYERW
-354 IDRKRTEAVALRGT
+354 IERKETEADALAGDA
-368 QYGPPALEQVETCR
+368 YKKPALDQVKACR
-382 EALRRIRAGIAL
+382 DALGRVREGIEL
-394 LGDPDKPELMR
+394 LGAKPDLMR

-419 RSAWV
+419 RSDWV
-424 KGGRAGVPDPAA
+424 KGGRNGRPDPAA

-450 LSGIDDPEH
+450 LAGIDDPEH
-459 EDRGIAD
+459 RDRGISD

-484 AFTAFLRRIR
+484 AFTSFLRRIR
-494 RGADGGGV
+494 KGSAGGGV

-528 EHMRRDLV
+528 ECMRRGT
-536 PELGPEEFS
+536 PELGHEEFS

-561 ADEKL
+561 AEKKL
-566 NELRKDLGRRLAT
+566 AELRGNLDKRLAT

-590 CGTRLDARDYQVD
+590 CGTRLDARAYEVD
-603 RGARRMR
+603 KDAVRMH
-610 VRCPGPDCDFA
+610 VRCPGAGCDFT
-621 DGLPVHLIDEAVYA
+621 DGLPVHLVDETVYE

-656 TAALFNRND
+656 TAALFNRDD
-665 PTDRTPPPELI
+665 PRLGTPPPELI

-698 VDALSGR
+698 VDALAGH

-720 QGLSLFARGVRQFPP
+720 QGRRLFAREVHQFPP

-746 VETPREEKA
+746 VETPREQKA
-755 SRLYVGLLAPGTS
+755 SRRYVGLLAPGTS
-768 QSTLLIRTYATLMH
+768 QSTLLIRTYATLLH
-782 RAKQA
+782 RAKHA
-787 RTDDEVRDAYW
+787 RTGDEVRDAYW

-819 DVVDYLELL
+819 DVMAYLELL
-828 AEREGVE
+828 AEREGVA
-835 VRSSANYSELTSR
+835 VRSVANYSELTSR
-848 VDASDIPARLKG
+848 IDASEIPARLKG
-860 IEKRLP
+860 IEKKLP

-888 LGLMAVTGQPQTT
+888 LGLMAVMGQPQTT

-910 VGRAHPGLVAVML
+910 VGRARPGLVAVML

-959 ARERGLHAVVVALA
+959 ARERGLHAVIVALA
-973 RILLPEARPNDA
+973 RILIPAAYSNEA
-985 AGRVESYEHLL
+985 AGRVDSYEHLL
-996 RGKVREILL
+996 REDIKPVLLERVRAVTDEE
-1005 TRVAGIVPA
+1005 AD
-1014 EREAV
+1014 AV
-1019 ARSFDEFVDWW
+1019 ARAFDEFVDWW
-1030 CAEADLHG
+1030 CDEADTHG
-1038 RLYFEP
+1038 GLLFEP
-1044 QRGDRT
+1044 RRGSRT

-1055 SYDDESQDAE
+1055 AYDDESEDAE

>member
-1 MTHVAGRHD
+1 MTHVAGRHA

-23 LRRELQ
+23 LRRELL
-29 GPSPDAAPE
+29 GPSPDAAQD
-38 DRDEVLSQDAP
+38 DRDEVLVQDAP
-49 IDRYVVGVLY
+49 IDRYLTGILY
-59 PRPADSAAADRLRD
+59 PRSANAAAEERIREDD
-73 AGQDKDGP
+73 QEQDGP
-81 GSAPL
+81 DRVAMGS
-86 LSRKDGEESATADEV
+86 RENVDESGTADDI
-101 GASASRRPSAMGLT
+101 GAAGSRRPSSMGLT
-115 FAVDPDESPSIV
+115 FAVDPAISGSIV
-127 VHAQAALYEPTDA
+127 IRARAAVYEATDS
-140 EGRPVPARRAE
+140 EGRPVPPRRAE

-160 QWRRRVLSLPSTTID
+160 QWRRKVLTLPKTPVD
-175 VSTPD
+175 VTTPD
-180 PKIDVPLG
+180 PALRFDLG
-188 DRAALRVNVRRPH
+188 HGAALRVNVRRPDAV
-201 PTSGTVTVTVTLVNT
+201 TGTVTVTVTLVNT
-216 QRVGE
+216 RRIGE
-221 HDLQDAAS
+221 YDLQDASS
-229 LFQCGLTVRATNG
+229 LFQCGLTVHAADG
-242 SSAFVERTAPGAA
+242 SSAFVERPAPAAA
-255 HDDEV
+255 HDLEV

-277 GCAAVWD
+277 GCAAAWD
-284 WPAPP
+284 WPPP
-289 VGMTESRKAAVTE
+289 PIGITDSRPAAVTE
-302 VRTEFL
+302 VRSEFV
-308 PAVEVLLADSN
+308 PTFDVLLTDSN
-319 PEIDSSSLSMLALAE
+319 PEIDSSALSMVGLAN
-334 GSDTDVLDALE
+334 GSDTDVLNALR
-345 TLAAGYEQW
+345 TLATGYEDW
-354 IDRKRTEAVALRGT
+354 IDRKAAEAAALAGS
-368 QYGPPALEQVETCR
+368 PHEKPALAQVEACR
-382 EALRRIRAGIAL
+382 EALGRVREGIEL
-394 LGDPDKPELMR
+394 LGDKPDLMR

-424 KGGRAGVPDPAA
+424 KAGRVGVPDPAA

-450 LSGIDDPEH
+450 LAGIDDPDH
-459 EDRGIAD
+459 DDRAIAD

-528 EHMRRDLV
+528 ELMRRELPD
-536 PELGPEEFS
+536 ELGAEEFS

-561 ADEKL
+561 AEAKL
-566 NELRKDLGRRLAT
+566 AELRKDLDKRLAT
-579 ENPVQLHACPW
+579 KNPVQLHACSW
-590 CGTRLDARDYQVD
+590 CGTRLDARDYEVEPD
-603 RGARRMR
+603 EKRMY
-610 VRCPGPDCDFA
+610 VRCPGADCDFS
-621 DGLPVHLIDEAVYA
+621 DGLPVHLIDEAVYD

-656 TAALFNRND
+656 TAALFNRDD
-665 PTDRTPPPELI
+665 PAGHTPPPELI

-698 VDALSGR
+698 VDALAAR

-715 RRAAD
+715 RRAAA
-720 QGLSLFARGVRQFPP
+720 QGRSLFDRDVRQFPP

-755 SRLYVGLLAPGTS
+755 SRRYVGLLAPGTS

-787 RTDDEVRDAYW
+787 RTEDDVRDAYW

-819 DVVDYLELL
+819 DVVAYLELL

-835 VRSSANYSELTSR
+835 VRSSTNYSELTSR
-848 VDASDIPARLKG
+848 VDASDIPTRLKG
-860 IEKRLP
+860 IERRLP
-866 DEDTVDVLLATNM
+866 DADAVDVLLATNM

-888 LGLMAVTGQPQTT
+888 LGLMAVMGQPQTT

-950 TSVTPFSAR
+950 TSVTPFSSR

-973 RILLPEARPNDA
+973 RILLPEARANDA
-985 AGRVESYEHLL
+985 AGRVESYEHRL
-996 RGKVREILL
+996 REDIKGILL
-1005 TRVAGIVPA
+1005 ERVARVVP
-1014 EREAV
+1014 EETEAV
-1019 ARSFDEFVDWW
+1019 SRAFDEFVDWW
-1030 CAEADLHG
+1030 CAEADVHG
-1038 RLYFEP
+1038 ALLFEP
-1044 QRGDRT
+1044 KRGDRT

-1055 SYDDESQDAE
+1055 SYDDESADVE
-1065 AWPTLWSLR
+1065 AWSTLWSLR

>member
-1 MTHVAGRHD
+1 MTRDRHS
-10 EHYRVRDEELLVG
+10 EHYRVRDEELLAG
-23 LRRELQ
+23 LRRELL
-29 GPSPDAAPE
+29 GPAQDAE
-38 DRDEVLSQDAP
+38 SDDRDEVLAQDAP
-49 IDRYVVGVLY
+49 IDRYLTGVLY
-59 PRPADSAAADRLRD
+59 PRAADKEAAEALQDLAAEQDGLDNAALPARSD
-73 AGQDKDGP
+73 AEEPGAEQDLG
-81 GSAPL
+81 GSG
-86 LSRKDGEESATADEV
+86 D
-101 GASASRRPSAMGLT
+101 RRPSSMGLT
-115 FAVDPDESPSIV
+115 FAVAPAECDTIV
-127 VHAQAALYEPTDA
+127 VSARAAVYRPTDT
-140 EGRPVPARRAE
+140 EGHRVEPRRAA

-160 QWRRRVLSLPSTTID
+160 HWRREELDLPDHPVDVTVPGGGTTDLGQGVALHVI
-175 VSTPD
+175 VRHPD
-180 PKIDVPLG
+180 P
-188 DRAALRVNVRRPH
+188 N
-201 PTSGTVTVTVTLVNT
+201 TETVTITVTLINSA
-216 QRVGE
+216 RVGKW
-221 HDLQDAAS
+221 DLQDAFS
-229 LFQCGLTVRATNG
+229 LFQCGLTVRAADG
-242 SSAFVERTAPGAA
+242 SSAFVERPAPEVA
-255 HDDEV
+255 HDADV
-260 ATSRLLH
+260 AVSRLLH

-277 GCAAVWD
+277 GCAAEWD
-284 WPAPP
+284 WTPSP
-289 VGMTESRKAAVTE
+289 VGVDDARTAAVPE
-302 VRTEFL
+302 VRSEFV
-308 PAVEVLLADSN
+308 PTVEVLLTDSN
-319 PEIDSSSLSMLALAE
+319 PEIDSSALSMLGLAE
-334 GSDTDVLDALE
+334 GDDIEILGALRE
-345 TLAAGYEQW
+345 LATGYERW
-354 IDRKRTEAVALRGT
+354 IDRKEAEANALAGT
-368 QYGPPALEQVETCR
+368 QHAKAAQDQVAACR
-382 EALRRIRAGIAL
+382 EALDRIREGVGL
-394 LGDPDKPELMR
+394 LGSEPDLMR

-419 RSAWV
+419 RSVWV
-424 KGGRAGVPDPAA
+424 KSGRGGSPDPAA
-436 GRWRPFQIAFVLLC
+436 GRWRPFQIAFLLLC
-450 LSGIDDPEH
+450 LAGIDDPGH
-459 EDRGIAD
+459 HDRKVSD

-484 AFTAFLRRIR
+484 ALTSFLRRIR

-528 EHMRRDLV
+528 ERMRRDL
-536 PELGPEEFS
+536 PELGDEEFS
-545 IGMWVGRSATP
+545 VGMWVGRSATP
-556 NTLEE
+556 NKLEVASGKLAQLR
-561 ADEKL
+561 ADL
-566 NELRKDLGRRLAT
+566 NKRLTT

-590 CGTRLDARDYQVD
+590 CGTRLDARAYEVD
-603 RGARRMR
+603 EDDRRMN
-610 VRCPGPDCDFA
+610 VRCPGADCDFA
-621 DGLPVHLIDEAVYA
+621 NGLPVHLIDEAVYA

-647 FASMPWRPA
+647 FASMPWRPE

-665 PTDRTPPPELI
+665 PNDATPPPELI

-698 VDALSGR
+698 VDALANR

-720 QGLSLFARGVRQFPP
+720 QGLHLFAREVRQFPP
-735 AGLDS
+735 AGLDA

-755 SRLYVGLLAPGTS
+755 SRRYVGLLAPATS
-768 QSTLLIRTYATLMH
+768 QSTLLIRTYATLLH
-782 RAKQA
+782 RAA
-787 RTDDEVRDAYW
+787 RAETEAEVRDAYW

-828 AEREGVE
+828 AEREGTVGRPL
-835 VRSSANYSELTSR
+835 VNQSELTSR
-848 VDASDIPARLKG
+848 IDASEIPTRLKG
-860 IEKRLP
+860 IEKRYP
-866 DEDTVDVLLATNM
+866 DKDAVDVLLATNM

-888 LGLMAVTGQPQTT
+888 LGLMAVMGQPQTT

-933 YENFLHFHS
+933 YENFQHFHS

-959 ARERGLHAVVVALA
+959 ARERGLHAVVVALT
-973 RILLPEARPNDA
+973 RILVPAARDNEA

-996 RGKVREILL
+996 RERVRPVLLDRVREV
-1005 TRVAGIVPA
+1005 TP
-1014 EREAV
+1014 EETDAV
-1019 ARSFDEFVDWW
+1019 ARAFDEFVERWLD
-1030 CAEADLHG
+1030 EADTFSGL
-1038 RLYFEP
+1038 LFEP
-1044 QRGDRT
+1044 PVGRYA

-1055 SYDDESQDAE
+1055 SYDDESRTHE

-1074 DVDAESALFMEAS
+1074 NVDAESALFMEAT